1 MVGKKRAG
9 LPRFWTANVSSLPA
23 FTAVSHAQ
31 THKTRI
37 RRAIER
43 LGPYASLCL
52 LAVPAA
58 IVEPLK
64 LVAVVVA
71 GSGHWMAGTVTI
83 LCAYALS
90 LLLIERLFLVVKPKL
105 LTLRW
110 FAALWNWFV
119 TARGAVLGWLGFN
132 RLRQRLAKQPAAFK
146 SQVARR

>member
-1 MVGKKRAG
+1 
-9 LPRFWTANVSSLPA
+9 
-23 FTAVSHAQ
+23 
-31 THKTRI
+31 
-37 RRAIER
+37 
-43 LGPYASLCL
+43 
-52 LAVPAA
+52 VPAA

-83 LCAYALS
+83 ICAYALS